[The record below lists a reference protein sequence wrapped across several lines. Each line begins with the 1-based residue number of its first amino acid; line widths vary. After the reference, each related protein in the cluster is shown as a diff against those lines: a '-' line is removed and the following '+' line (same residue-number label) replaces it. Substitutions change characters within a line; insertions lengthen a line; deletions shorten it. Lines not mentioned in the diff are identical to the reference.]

1 MTRILCLTFWLSL
14 LASTGAFAGT
24 TTSFTFFEGTQYPLK
39 VYFLRGNTP
48 GPTVYVQGGIQG
60 DEPSG
65 WLAAQLLTSSD
76 IRRGNL
82 VVVPRANVP
91 SIRAH
96 KRQINVDMNR
106 RFDKHYDKYYEDR
119 TARVIRFLL
128 ASCDAMIHLHEGS
141 GFYSPT
147 YINAGRNPNRY
158 GQSVII
164 DTAARGK
171 LNLAGTVE
179 DVLGR
184 LNGAIVPADYR
195 FTLFNTKTFD
205 SDTPYPEQ
213 RKSLTYYAMSVLGI
227 PALAIETS
235 KSIKR
240 LGWKVN
246 QQLKATSLFLSRF
259 GVEMLPPMHSDDKVD
274 KLLSDYGQVMVG
286 GKAVQPGKTKT
297 IRVAPFSAVPI
308 KRKAPRTPFE
318 PVVSVSASSMPEVDL
333 PDGNLRALMPKMR
346 LDIDRDGLSVGR
358 VNVVWK
364 QQPKKAGDRTPPLF
378 MCLLN
383 GEPVFVPSGNTLEA
397 VAGDSLVML
406 GVWNGYENEVLNFKG
421 IVTALGKNDGRD
433 NGSEII
439 LDPECIMSR
448 YMKRDKDGSHT
459 CRIARETPGATR
471 GEFFVHIAHREVR
484 SLVLRSKDGLQHVP
498 VAFGKSEHPYP
509 LAPGEYS
516 VVDAWSNGGLTMT
529 VGAMPLAFGESFTLR
544 PGDRP
549 IITLRQSGTFKPI
562 GDVVLVTPNS

>member
-1 MTRILCLTFWLSL
+1 
-14 LASTGAFAGT
+14 
-24 TTSFTFFEGTQYPLK
+24 LK

-65 WLAAQLLTSSD
+65 WLAAQLLTASE
-76 IRRGNL
+76 IQRGNI

-106 RFDKHYDKYYEDR
+106 RFDKNYDKYYEDR

-147 YINAGRNPNRY
+147 YVNAGRNPNRY

-184 LNGAIVPADYR
+184 LNSAIVPAHYR

-205 SDTPYPEQ
+205 TNTPYPEQ
-213 RKSLTYYAMSVLGI
+213 RKSLTYYAMGVLGI

-246 QQLKATSLFLSRF
+246 RQLKATSLFLSRF
-259 GVEMLPPMHSDDKVD
+259 GVEVQPPMLSDDHVD
-274 KLLSDYGQVMVG
+274 KLLRDYGQVTIG
-286 GKAVQPGKTKT
+286 GKAVKQGNKKT
-297 IRVAPFSAVPI
+297 IRVAPFSSVPI
-308 KRKAPRTPFE
+308 ERKVPNTPFE
-318 PVVSVSASSMPEVDL
+318 PVVSVSASSMPAVDL
-333 PDGNLRALMPKMR
+333 PDGGLRALLPKMR
-346 LDIDRDGLSVGR
+346 LDIDRDGLKVGS

-364 QQPKKAGDRTPPLF
+364 QQPKGKAGDRTPPLF

-383 GEPVFVPSGNTLEA
+383 GKPVFVPSGNTLEA

-406 GVWNGYENEVLNFKG
+406 GVWNGREREVLNFKG

-439 LDPECIMSR
+439 LDPECIMPR
-448 YMKRDKDGSHT
+448 YMKRGKDGSHI
-459 CRIARETPGATR
+459 CSIVRETQGAAKGR
-471 GEFFVHIAHREVR
+471 FQVR
-484 SLVLRSKDGLQHVP
+484 ILPPKVQSLVLRGKDGLKHLHVEL
-498 VAFGKSEHPYP
+498 GKDAPAHP

-529 VGAMPLAFGESFTLR
+529 IGSMPLAFGESFTLHAGHR
-544 PGDRP
+544 PV
-549 IITLRQSGTFKPI
+549 ITLRQSGTFKPI
-562 GDVVLVTPNS
+562 GEVVLVTPNS